1 MDTDLADRKIAR
13 MKDRLRRDLLDLIL
27 ADPAMMAALHAV
39 KSLDL
44 KESWITAGFIRNR
57 VWDHLHGFAKPTP
70 LNDVDVIYFD
80 PDRIDPAFEK
90 RLDDTLAQHMP
101 DLPWQVKNQARMAER
116 NGDPPYRSIDD
127 ALQHWCETP
136 TAIGARLNARSQIEI
151 TAPLG
156 LDDLFGLVVRPTPFA
171 RSHPHKLAQYRER
184 MARKNWPRLWPRIRV
199 LER

>member
-1 MDTDLADRKIAR
+1 MTDRQ
-13 MKDRLRRDLLDLIL
+13 RRDLTDLIL
-27 ADPAMMAALHAV
+27 ADPAMMAALQAV
-39 KSLDL
+39 RSLDL
-44 KESWITAGFIRNR
+44 KDGWITAGFVRNR
-57 VWDHLHGFAKPTP
+57 VWDHLHGFSKPTP
-70 LNDVDVIYFD
+70 LNDIDVIYFD
-80 PDRIDPAFEK
+80 PDRIDPAIEK
-90 RLDDTLAQHMP
+90 HLDAALAERLP
-101 DLPWQVKNQARMAER
+101 GLPWQVKNQARMAER

-127 ALQHWCETP
+127 ALCHWCETP
-136 TAIGARLNARSQIEI
+136 TAIGARLTAQHEIEI